1 MSKVRS
7 SDCVDCGLP
16 CLGQSCPHWERVDY
30 YCDNCNDYA
39 EYTVDGEELCEKC
52 TEDYIKEVASSLSI
66 YEKAELLGIDLKRIW
81 E

>member
-16 CLGQSCPHWERVDY
+16 CLGQDCPHWERVDY

-66 YEKAELLGIDLKRIW
+66 YEKAELLGIDLKKIW